1 MATMNFSAQPNV
13 NNSSMVLAAQPSEI
27 GVREMSSL
35 EIAELTGKQHSHV
48 MRDIRTLVD
57 NLKKSN
63 ESTSGLVDFNKDYH
77 RGDRTQ
83 YKYLSPDTQNAI
95 LDFAFD
101 KNSSPYVVEE
111 SSYIDEKGEPR
122 NMYKLNKKASL
133 LLASGYNVA
142 LRAKIID
149 RWEALETG
157 QETPIYQKIEQA
169 QSSKPQQ
176 ANSLKEH
183 IEAFGIWMQ
192 MTGDVLKL
200 DDYSKFL
207 MIKTEG
213 ERLSLPIPPA
223 PKSDGPVDSVTNLLK
238 SNDVMNNRKP
248 MSAVAFN
255 KILIERGYMREIPRI
270 NSKGKND
277 PYKSLTDKGIKFGI
291 NRWSENSTSPTTQP
305 YFYIDKFPELLKEIG
320 LN

>member
-1 MATMNFSAQPNV
+1 MNFSAQPNV

-122 NMYKLNKKASL
+122 NLCKCNKF
-133 LLASGYNVA
+133 
-142 LRAKIID
+142 
-149 RWEALETG
+149 E
-157 QETPIYQKIEQA
+157 
-169 QSSKPQQ
+169 
-176 ANSLKEH
+176 
-183 IEAFGIWMQ
+183 
-192 MTGDVLKL
+192 
-200 DDYSKFL
+200 
-207 MIKTEG
+207 
-213 ERLSLPIPPA
+213 
-223 PKSDGPVDSVTNLLK
+223 
-238 SNDVMNNRKP
+238 
-248 MSAVAFN
+248 
-255 KILIERGYMREIPRI
+255 
-270 NSKGKND
+270 
-277 PYKSLTDKGIKFGI
+277 
-291 NRWSENSTSPTTQP
+291 
-305 YFYIDKFPELLKEIG
+305 
-320 LN
+320 